1 MLKDS
6 TYEEGGEI
14 CEVFLFFY
22 EKVMDGHQILLL
34 LLSKFKWTDELQ
46 SPWNQQKP
54 MTFRWFQGE

>member
-34 LLSKFKWTDELQ
+34 LLSKFK
-46 SPWNQQKP
+46 
-54 MTFRWFQGE
+54 